1 MASKAELLDKAS
13 RLAFEYERDYGGC
26 SQCVL
31 AAIKNSLGTVSD
43 EVFQAATGL
52 AGGVG
57 LQGKAC
63 GALTGGAMALGC
75 FYGRDLEHFNDAEGR
90 RFVTLRMVE
99 KLVNKFVAE
108 YGSADC
114 FDIQTKLMGR
124 HFPLALPGMRDLFL
138 EAGGHDDKCTMVCAK
153 AAEWIV
159 DILDEE
165 GLLEQQG

>member
-1 MASKAELLDKAS
+1 MASTTELMTKAS

-31 AAIKNSLGTVSD
+31 AAIRNSVGTVSD
-43 EVFQAATGL
+43 DAFKAATGL
-52 AGGVG
+52 AGGIG

-75 FYGRDLEHFNDAEGR
+75 FYGRDIEHFADPEGV
-90 RFVTLRMVE
+90 RFTTLRMVE
-99 KLVNKFVAE
+99 KLFNRFKDT
-108 YGSADC
+108 YGSVDC

-153 AAEWIV
+153 AAEWV
-159 DILDEE
+159 VEILDEE
-165 GLLEQQG
+165 GLLN